1 MGVVEMGVVAVVA
14 VVAVA
19 VAARRTWHCAAFGSI
34 TASSSVQIAVSSPRS
49 TSAFS
54 TPEMNSQNC
63 GFDGSSDPTS
73 RSVVVPSCATRHVRV
88 WSSVS
93 VIAEPEPA
101 SPLAASGAACEG
113 CGARGVSGGGG
124 GEAGRE
130 RRGAPRA
137 HILG

>member
-1 MGVVEMGVVAVVA
+1 MVAVEQPV
-14 VVAVA
+14 
-19 VAARRTWHCAAFGSI
+19 T
-34 TASSSVQIAVSSPRS
+34 
-49 TSAFS
+49 
-54 TPEMNSQNC
+54 C

-88 WSSVS
+88 WSSLS

-124 GEAGRE
+124 WEAGRE
-130 RRGAPRA
+130 RRGGMRA